1 MDTWTIKKQKINHLL
16 ASLFSLS
23 ALAKKKACSG
33 VVIFFSLWFN
43 SSINIES
50 DLNWEEA
57 YLLFTVAYIKRG
69 SWALKEGYGIL
80 FSVSPF

>member
-1 MDTWTIKKQKINHLL
+1 MVW
-16 ASLFSLS
+16 LF
-23 ALAKKKACSG
+23 
-33 VVIFFSLWFN
+33 FFSSDLILLLIY
-43 SSINIES
+43 SKES

-80 FSVSPF
+80 FSVSAF